1 MRLKEF
7 QVNQICQRILTTLK
21 TKQLIHFKR
30 GEPEVLAKMVEIFIK
45 DLKVE
50 DEINRQAEQL
60 LAQYAAK
67 MGGNIDKEKMF
78 QLIKKQ
84 LVKDKG
90 VVI

>member
-7 QVNQICQRILTTLK
+7 QVKQICQKVLLTLRA
-21 TKQLIHFKR
+21 KQLIVLKKT
-30 GEPEVLAKMVEIFIK
+30 EAECLKLMQEVFIK

-50 DEINRQAEQL
+50 DEIDREAERILQE
-60 LAQYAAK
+60 YSAK

-84 LVKDKG
+84 LIKDRN